1 MLVIKNAKI
10 FTSAGKIY
18 EKADMLLNSG
28 KIEKIAEKIEIP
40 EDAQVIDAENL
51 TAIPGI
57 VDAHSHMR

>member
-28 KIEKIAEKIEIP
+28 KIEKIAEKI
-40 EDAQVIDAENL
+40 
-51 TAIPGI
+51 
-57 VDAHSHMR
+57 